1 MAGGFGRRQF
11 IAAFGGAAAWP
22 LAARAQ
28 QPKKLLTIGMLEIGS
43 PDSYSLSAFRQGLRD
58 AGYVE
63 GQNLLIEY
71 RWANN
76 DQTRL
81 SELARD
87 LVGRRVSLIVTIA
100 SVLPVGAIRTAS
112 DTIPIVFGYGGDPV
126 QQGIVASLNRPGGN
140 VTGMTSMS
148 SELLGKQ
155 LGILRDLLRQATHFG
170 VLINPENVS
179 QKSVLE
185 NAQAA
190 ASAVGCSI
198 EAMIADS
205 SAEIDN
211 VLAHLANDRRV
222 QGLLVSNDPLFIAER
237 ARLIEAATR
246 DRMPMIYPFREQ
258 TESGGL
264 MSYGPDLDARDRE
277 VGHYVGRILNGEKPE
292 DLPVLRSTKFE
303 FVINLKTA
311 KALQLTFSSGL
322 LSIADE
328 VIE

>member
-1 MAGGFGRRQF
+1 MRRREF
-11 IAAFGGAAAWP
+11 FVTLGAAAAWP

-58 AGYVE
+58 AGYIE
-63 GQNLLIEY
+63 GQNLLIEF

-100 SVLPVGAIRTAS
+100 SVLPVGAIRAAS

-148 SELLGKQ
+148 SELPGKQ

-170 VLINPENVS
+170 VLINPKNVS
-179 QKSVLE
+179 QKAVLE

-198 EAMIADS
+198 EAMIAGS

-211 VLAHLANDRRV
+211 VLTHLANDRRV

-246 DRMPMIYPFREQ
+246 DRTPMIYPFREQ

-277 VGHYVGRILNGEKPE
+277 VGHYVGRILNGEEPE